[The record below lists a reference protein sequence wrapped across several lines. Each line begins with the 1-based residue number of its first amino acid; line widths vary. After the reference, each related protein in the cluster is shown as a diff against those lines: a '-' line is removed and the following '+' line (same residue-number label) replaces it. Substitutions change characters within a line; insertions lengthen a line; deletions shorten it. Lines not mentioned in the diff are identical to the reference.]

1 MCRLNRILGGLLIG
15 AMVLIV
21 LNGCALSTFFFGE
34 EEEKSPSELISEGMD
49 NMDRGYYKAAF
60 EAFQKVK
67 DRYPYSK
74 YALLAELKMADAQYQ
89 TKEYEQAYAAY
100 DDFEK
105 LHPKH
110 EKIPYV
116 IYQKGMCH
124 FDQIRTIDRDQSH
137 TLKAKEEFER
147 LISRFS
153 KDEYANRARK
163 NLRKCLISLAEY
175 ELYVGRF
182 YYKKGE
188 YHAALGRF
196 TYIIRNYPDT
206 GQYNEAIEYISRCKE
221 KLAKEKPEEE
231 AGG

>member
-1 MCRLNRILGGLLIG
+1 MRRSNWILGALLIG
-15 AMVLIV
+15 AMLLFV

-74 YALLAELKMADAQYQ
+74 HALLAELKVADALYQ
-89 TKEYEQAYAAY
+89 TREYDQAYAAY

-110 EKIPYV
+110 ESIPYV
-116 IYQKGMCH
+116 IYRKGMCH
-124 FDQIRTIDRDQSH
+124 FDQISTIDRDQSH
-137 TLKAKEEFER
+137 TLKAKDEFER

-153 KDEYANRARK
+153 RDQYANRARK
-163 NLRKCLISLAEY
+163 NLRKCLIFLAEY

-188 YHAALGRF
+188 YRAALGRF
-196 TYIIRNYPDT
+196 TYVIRNYPDT
-206 GQYNEAIEYISRCKE
+206 GQYNEAIEYISKCKE
-221 KLAKEKPEEE
+221 KIAKEKPEEDME
-231 AGG
+231 G

>member
-1 MCRLNRILGGLLIG
+1 MRKSNWILGVLLIG
-15 AMVLIV
+15 AMLLFL
-21 LNGCALSTFFFGE
+21 LNGCALSTFFFGQ
-34 EEEKSPSELISEGMD
+34 EEEKSPSELMSEGMD
-49 NMDRGYYKAAF
+49 NLEKGYYKAAV

-74 YALLAELKMADAQYQ
+74 HALLAELKVGDALYQ
-89 TKEYEQAYAAY
+89 TQEYDQAYAAY

-110 EKIPYV
+110 QSIPYV
-116 IYQKGMCH
+116 IYQKGVCH
-124 FDQIRTIDRDQSH
+124 FDQIKTIDREQSH
-137 TLKAKEEFER
+137 TLKANEEFER
-147 LISRFS
+147 LIGRFP

-188 YHAALGRF
+188 YRAALGRV

-206 GQYNEAIEYISRCKE
+206 GQYNEAIEYISKCKE
-221 KLAKEKPEEE
+221 KLSNQKPEEDAE
-231 AGG
+231 G